1 MIGCRKLQRNE
12 ESGHFDF
19 KSEKKNQTDGS
30 VGQLFEF
37 TTYRREPQSNRIR
50 DWVGFLALVRKGFKL
65 TVA

>member
-1 MIGCRKLQRNE
+1 MKVAAKRK
-12 ESGHFDF
+12 SGHFDF
-19 KSEKKNQTDGS
+19 KSEKKNQTDRA

-37 TTYRREPQSNRIR
+37 TTYRREPQTNRVR